1 MRCLILGIVQ
11 FFSETIMKNNRS
23 IPLIRTAKWAASA
36 LSAVTLTFGMTGAQA
51 QQAYPNGP
59 IRIVVGYAAGGTTDI
74 LARSLGEQLGK
85 ILGQTI
91 IVDNKPGAA
100 SNIGA
105 GFVAQAKPDGYTLY
119 MATVAS
125 HGINPALYR
134 GKLTFDPIKDFAPV
148 SLVASIPLML
158 VVNPKLPVKSVKEL
172 VEYAKKNPGKLNY
185 ASSGN
190 GSPGHLSA
198 AVFNNATKVDI
209 VHIPFKGGNP
219 ANASVLSGDTQ
230 MTFATVP
237 GALPHVVSGKLIP
250 LGVTTKNR
258 SAQLPN
264 VPTIAE
270 AAGLP
275 SYDISTWNALLA
287 PKGTPEAVVAKLNAA
302 VVQAMTSPELR
313 KRFEKEGAMPMTST
327 PKELSSF
334 IVAEVARWGKVVDST
349 PMKSN

>member
-1 MRCLILGIVQ
+1 MN
-11 FFSETIMKNNRS
+11 TIPTKFLSR
-23 IPLIRTAKWAASA
+23 PAKWTAGA
-36 LSAVTLTFGMTGAQA
+36 LSAIALTLGMSTVQA
-51 QQAYPNGP
+51 QQTYPNGP

-105 GFVAQAKPDGYTLY
+105 AFVAQAKPDGYTLY

-134 GKLTFDPIKDFAPV
+134 GKMTFDPIKDFAPV

-158 VVNPKLPVKSVKEL
+158 VVNPNLPVKSVKEL

-190 GSPGHLSA
+190 GSPGHLAA
-198 AVFNNATKVDI
+198 AVFNNATKVEI
-209 VHIPFKGGNP
+209 EHIPFKGGNP
-219 ANASVLSGDTQ
+219 ANTSVLAGETQ

-237 GALPHVVSGKLIP
+237 GALPHVVSGKLIA
-250 LGVTTKNR
+250 LGVTTKAR
-258 SAQLPN
+258 SSQLPN

-275 SYDISTWNALLA
+275 TYDISTWNALLA
-287 PKGTPEAVVAKLNAA
+287 PKGTPEAIVTKLNAA
-302 VVQAMTSPELR
+302 IVQAMKSPELR

-327 PKELSSF
+327 PQALNDF

-349 PMKSN
+349 PMKAN

>member
-1 MRCLILGIVQ
+1 
-11 FFSETIMKNNRS
+11 MKNSRS
-23 IPLIRTAKWAASA
+23 IPLVRSAKWAAGA
-36 LSAVTLTFGMTGAQA
+36 LSAFALTFGVTGAQA

-91 IVDNKPGAA
+91 IVENKPGAA

-105 GFVAQAKPDGYTLY
+105 AFVSQAKPDGYTLY

-134 GKLTFDPIKDFAPV
+134 GKLTFDPIKDFAPI

-158 VVNPKLPVKSVKEL
+158 VVNPKLPVKSVQEL
-172 VEYAKKNPGKLNY
+172 VDYAKKNPGKLNY

-190 GSPGHLSA
+190 GSPGHLAA

-219 ANASVLSGDTQ
+219 ANSSVLAGETQ
-230 MTFATVP
+230 LTFATVP
-237 GALPHVVSGKLIP
+237 GALPHVVGGRLVA
-250 LGVTTKNR
+250 LGVTTKQR
-258 SAQLPN
+258 SSQLPN

-270 AAGLP
+270 AANLP

-287 PKGTPEAVVAKLNAA
+287 PKGTPEAIVTKLNGAI
-302 VVQAMTSPELR
+302 VQAMKSPELR

-327 PKELSSF
+327 PKELNSF
-334 IVAEVARWGKVVDST
+334 IVAEVERWGKVVDST

>member
-1 MRCLILGIVQ
+1 M
-11 FFSETIMKNNRS
+11 NNSRTTPF
-23 IPLIRTAKWAASA
+23 IKTAKWAAGV
-36 LSAVTLTFGMTGAQA
+36 LSAVALTFGMTGVQA
-51 QQAYPNGP
+51 QQAYPNAP

-85 ILGQTI
+85 ILGQTV

-105 GFVAQAKPDGYTLY
+105 AFVAQAKPDGYTLY

-134 GKLTFDPIKDFAPV
+134 GKMTFDPIKDFAPI

-158 VVNPKLPVKSVKEL
+158 VVNPNLPAKSIKEL
-172 VEYAKKNPGKLNY
+172 VDYAKKNPGKLNY

-190 GSPGHLSA
+190 GSPGHLAA
-198 AVFNNATKVDI
+198 AVFNDATKVEI
-209 VHIPFKGGNP
+209 EHIPFKGGNP
-219 ANASVLSGDTQ
+219 ANTSVLAGETQ

-237 GALPHVVSGKLIP
+237 GALPHVVSGKLIA
-250 LGVTTKNR
+250 LGVTTKQR
-258 SAQLPN
+258 SSQLPD
-264 VPTIAE
+264 VPTISE

-275 SYDISTWNALLA
+275 NYDISTWNALLA
-287 PKGTPEAVVAKLNAA
+287 PKGTPEAIVTKLNAA
-302 VVQAMTSPELR
+302 IVQAMKSPELR
-313 KRFEKEGAMPMTST
+313 QRFEKEGAMPMTST
-327 PKELSSF
+327 PKELSDF
-334 IVAEVARWGKVVDST
+334 IVAEVDRWGKVVDST